1 MSAAIE
7 SLRRAFI
14 GRAPVLFVSTV
25 EEERAVSQVTQVAQ
39 KLIAVDCPV
48 ARWSVVRGW
57 YQDVV
62 VAEREGKPANELK
75 AGQEKSPLEAL
86 AAVGRGRGPAV
97 FFLHDLD
104 RHFDDPTVVRAVRET
119 AHALQRSDRHLVM
132 TSSAGTL
139 PAALENE
146 VFVVDL
152 GLPEVAELE
161 RLVDRFRG
169 SYTER
174 GIDDDLA
181 RDMALGLR
189 GLDSMQAE
197 QALNRVFRRR
207 SLEGQEVLDEIF
219 ADKQRAVRKA
229 GFLEYVHASASIG
242 DIGGLENLK
251 GWLERRRRLF
261 SQEALAE
268 GLPVPKGMLVMGMS
282 GCGKSLA
289 AKVVSHHWAI
299 PLFRLDMNLVS
310 SGLYGTPE
318 AAFDRALRTVEGLA
332 PAVLWIDEIENSLGM
347 DGDDHQ
353 GNARVFSSF
362 LTWMQEKPP
371 FIFVAATANRISA
384 LPAEV
389 IRKGRFD
396 QVFFVD
402 LPTLAE
408 RKAIF
413 EIHLKRQGADLE
425 SFDLELLAIA
435 TKGWNGAEIEQA
447 VAAARIDAYD
457 EGRAMKLQ
465 DVTRNTGSIVPLS
478 KTMHEQMKQIRSWA
492 FGRATLASSERFSE
506 SESVALG

>member
-1 MSAAIE
+1 MSQATE

-14 GRAPVLFVSTV
+14 GRAPVLFVSSV
-25 EEERAVSQVTQVAQ
+25 EEERAVTQVTRVAR
-39 KLIAVDCPV
+39 KINSSDCPV
-48 ARWSVVRGW
+48 HRWSVVRGW
-57 YQDVV
+57 YESGTVSNLDG
-62 VAEREGKPANELK
+62 EEDLELT
-75 AGQEKSPLEAL
+75 AGEDRSAL
-86 AAVGRGRGPAV
+86 AALATATQGRGAGV

-104 RHFDDPTVVRAVRET
+104 RHFDDPAVVRAVREAT
-119 AHALQRSDRHLVM
+119 QTLQRTDRHLVV
-132 TSSAGTL
+132 TSSA
-139 PAALENE
+139 PAPTVLDREL
-146 VFVVDL
+146 FFVDL

-161 RLVDRFRG
+161 RLVERFRR
-169 SYTER
+169 SYPDR
-174 GIDDDLA
+174 GIDDALA

-189 GLDSMQAE
+189 GLDMLQAE

-207 SLEGQEVLDEIF
+207 SLEGGAVLDEIF

-229 GFLEYVHASASIG
+229 GFLEYVPASSSIG
-242 DIGGLENLK
+242 DIGGLENLN
-251 GWLERRRRLF
+251 GWLERRKRLF

-289 AKVVSHHWAI
+289 AKVVSHHWGI

-318 AAFDRALRTVEGLA
+318 AAFDRALKTVEGLA

-347 DGDDHQ
+347 DGDEHQ

-408 RKAIF
+408 RSAIF
-413 EIHLKRQGADLE
+413 QIHLERQGADLGE
-425 SFDLELLAIA
+425 FDLELLAIA

-457 EGRAMKLQ
+457 EERAMQMQ